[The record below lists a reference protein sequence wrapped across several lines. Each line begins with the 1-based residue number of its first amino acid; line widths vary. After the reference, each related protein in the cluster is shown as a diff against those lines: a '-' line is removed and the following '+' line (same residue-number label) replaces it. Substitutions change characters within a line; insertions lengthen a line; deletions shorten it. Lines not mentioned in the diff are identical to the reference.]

1 MRPGLETRCR
11 RRASAWAA
19 RRRRRQ
25 AVPASAPTASA
36 RRKWKV
42 EGRGVGAGRC
52 ASARGRSILG
62 SEAAANVVLPAGYT
76 CTVQGCDDLRERRRW
91 PVLWP
96 GAAASDALRC
106 EGGGGG
112 GGGRSDREDATTA
125 LSGMPPLHQAQLA
138 AFSFAEHPQR
148 EGAAATNPTGGGS
161 GATASKRSSGPP
173 LPLVPTGGKVQQKP
187 VNGGKEK
194 EGDGQQ
200 VAEQVRSHIH

>member
-1 MRPGLETRCR
+1 MLCYLLDT
-11 RRASAWAA
+11 
-19 RRRRRQ
+19 
-25 AVPASAPTASA
+25 
-36 RRKWKV
+36 
-42 EGRGVGAGRC
+42 
-52 ASARGRSILG
+52 
-62 SEAAANVVLPAGYT
+62 
-76 CTVQGCDDLRERRRW
+76 
-91 PVLWP
+91 PVLCRAVTIYESGGGGQSSGRAP
-96 GAAASDALRC
+96 LHLMRSGVRAA
-106 EGGGGG
+106 GGG
-112 GGGRSDREDATTA
+112 GGGRSDWENATTA